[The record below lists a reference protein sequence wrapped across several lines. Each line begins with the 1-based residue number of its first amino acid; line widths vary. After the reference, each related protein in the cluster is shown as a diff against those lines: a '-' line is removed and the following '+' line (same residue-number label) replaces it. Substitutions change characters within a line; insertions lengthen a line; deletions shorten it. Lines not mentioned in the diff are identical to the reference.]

1 MPNETTTPTPAP
13 KDEPASAAAPP
24 AVSTDAPAPVTP
36 APATPAPAP
45 AGEPTK
51 AIRPTKPK
59 TKKEGAPEGA
69 KVSLSLDGGD
79 AEKPK
84 IVKAKGS
91 KNVSAGV
98 AHILATFNNTIVS
111 ITDLTGNV
119 IGWSS
124 AGKVGFKGSR
134 KSTAYAAQ
142 LVAQD
147 ACRQAMG
154 HGLKE
159 VEVLVKGPGAGRE
172 SAVRAIQAIGLDI
185 SVIRDVTPVPHNGC
199 RPPKQ
204 RRVWFKKKNYSL
216 MARYTG
222 PKSKISRRYGIA
234 LFGPSKA
241 LERKNY
247 PPGMHGPKG
256 SRRKQSEYAIALGEK
271 QKLRHMYGLME
282 RQFRRYFETALRK
295 RGVTGETLLQML
307 ETRLD
312 NVIYRL
318 GFANSRSAA
327 RQLVSHGH
335 VTVNNRKVNV
345 SSYNLKAGDAISI
358 KDKPGSRR
366 LVTRNLELTQIQPV
380 PDWLV
385 ADKDQFHGKMMRTP
399 SREEIAPV
407 VNEQL
412 VVELYSR

>member
-1 MPNETTTPTPAP
+1 
-13 KDEPASAAAPP
+13 
-24 AVSTDAPAPVTP
+24 
-36 APATPAPAP
+36 
-45 AGEPTK
+45 
-51 AIRPTKPK
+51 
-59 TKKEGAPEGA
+59 
-69 KVSLSLDGGD
+69 
-79 AEKPK
+79 
-84 IVKAKGS
+84 
-91 KNVSAGV
+91 
-98 AHILATFNNTIVS
+98 
-111 ITDLTGNV
+111 
-119 IGWSS
+119 
-124 AGKVGFKGSR
+124 
-134 KSTAYAAQ
+134 
-142 LVAQD
+142 
-147 ACRQAMG
+147 
-154 HGLKE
+154 
-159 VEVLVKGPGAGRE
+159 
-172 SAVRAIQAIGLDI
+172 
-185 SVIRDVTPVPHNGC
+185 
-199 RPPKQ
+199 
-204 RRVWFKKKNYSL
+204 

-256 SRRKQSEYAIALGEK
+256 SRRKQSDYATALAEK
-271 QKLRHMYGLME
+271 QKLRHQYGLME

-312 NVIYRL
+312 NVVYRL

-335 VTVNNRKVNV
+335 VTVNSRKVNV
-345 SSYNLKAGDAISI
+345 ASYNLKAGDTIII
-358 KDKPGSRR
+358 KEKPGSRR

-385 ADKDQFHGKMMRTP
+385 ADKDQFQGKVVRVP